1 MTDHDRA
8 RRAYRIACALADVRP
23 AARSA
28 RPWFARLAGYNP
40 DYARQRWDDDAWP
53 PRARA
58 LLDRMEQTPPVNWP
72 AEWGV

>member
-8 RRAYRIACALADVRP
+8 RRAYRIACVLADVRP

-28 RPWFARLAGYNP
+28 RPWFARAAGYHP
-40 DYARQRWDDDAWP
+40 TYARGWGEDGWP
-53 PRARA
+53 KRARD
-58 LLDRMEQTPPVNWP
+58 LLDRMEQTPPAAWP